1 MSHILIEACCASEED
16 VRIAALGGADR
27 IELNSALALGGLTP
41 SAGTLT
47 ACRQAVSLPIL
58 SMIRPREG
66 GFCYAPSFM
75 PSMEQDV
82 RILTGEGAD
91 GIVFGFLTPS
101 GEIDRERT
109 RSLMRCAAGCQTVF
123 HRAFDLLPDWRKGL
137 ETLIDLGVTRVLT
150 SGQAPS
156 AVEGIPQ
163 LREMIRFAGDAI
175 EILPAGGVRPD
186 NAVRI
191 VEETRCTQLHLS
203 GSLFRQDPSWRAS
216 SALWFSSTDAPDGGA
231 WREACLDIFRG
242 MRDALAPFEAHDG
255 R

>member
-47 ACRQAVSLPIL
+47 ACRKAVSLPIL

-82 RILTGEGAD
+82 RLLTASGAD

-175 EILPAGGVRPD
+175 EILPAGGIRPD

-191 VEETRCTQLHLS
+191 VEETGCTQLHLS
-203 GSLFRQDPSWRAS
+203 GSLFRQDPSWSAS
-216 SALWFSSTDAPDGGA
+216 SALWFSSPDAPDGGA
-231 WREACLDIFRG
+231 WREASLDIFKG
-242 MRDALAPFEAHDG
+242 MREALSPFEAPDG